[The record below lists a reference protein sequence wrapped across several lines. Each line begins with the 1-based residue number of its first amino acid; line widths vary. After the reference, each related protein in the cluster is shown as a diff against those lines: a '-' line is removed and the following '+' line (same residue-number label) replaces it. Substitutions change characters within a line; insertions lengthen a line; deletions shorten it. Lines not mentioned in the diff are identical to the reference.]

1 MERAIYQEGA
11 STLIC
16 AHFYFS
22 TASLGD
28 HSIICVHAQSCLS
41 LSDPMDLAH
50 QAPLSIGFSRQK
62 YWNGLLFPSPG
73 DLPNPE
79 IEPGSPALLAYSLPS
94 ERPGKPNMYI
104 CMYVIYII
112 YNMYV
117 THYVYMIT
125 YSII

>member
-1 MERAIYQEGA
+1 MC
-11 STLIC
+11 LC
-16 AHFYFS
+16 AYVSCVQLFAVPW
-22 TASLGD
+22 TAA
-28 HSIICVHAQSCLS
+28 C
-41 LSDPMDLAH
+41 
-50 QAPLSIGFSRQK
+50 QAPLFMEFSRQK
-62 YWNGLLFPSPG
+62 YCNGLLFPSPG